1 MEYST
6 TPKQYTQKELDD
18 IRRQNE
24 QTLADY
30 YRVRIRYWDFHQVK
44 NISE

>member
-6 TPKQYTQKELDD
+6 THKEHTQEELDE

-30 YRVRIRYWDFHQVK
+30 YRARMRYWDFQQVK